1 MIDFYYQVKT
11 PIDFWY
17 NLRPKIKSL
26 IPQLEILLIELTR
39 IYYYTKNLNYYE
51 FVNLII

>member
-1 MIDFYYQVKT
+1 MIDFYYQIKT

-17 NLRPKIKSL
+17 KLRLKIKSL
-26 IPQLEILLIELTR
+26 IPQLKILLIELTR
-39 IYYYTKNLNYYE
+39 IYYYTKNLNYHE